1 MDHAQLPL
9 SLPLCPSA
17 GSLLHTR
24 RQSRW
29 LEEKTLRSIQSLNS
43 QQPLKRM
50 HGEGPAAALLLRD
63 FFYLSFFFFVF
74 LKGKSSS
81 VEEPVHGRGRKKKK
95 RHQPH
100 LPRSV
105 RSAPWRAES
114 RLPACPRCHR
124 LHTVRTLGGI
134 YISVATHRML
144 RRRGKKKRLS
154 CNSGCLS
161 Q

>member
-63 FFYLSFFFFVF
+63 FFYLSFFF
-74 LKGKSSS
+74 LYSWRGKAAAWRSRCTG
-81 VEEPVHGRGRKKKK
+81 EAGKKKK

-144 RRRGKKKRLS
+144 RRRGKKKASL
-154 CNSGCLS
+154 L
-161 Q
+161 